1 MEPLPVGA
9 NFKRAKMLWEIGLHI
24 AGDPNI
30 PYGGNRD
37 MCITVGS
44 GGQADFRPS
53 LKLASGSAIM
63 AHDVVAG
70 NIDMAFVNPSG
81 LLTQAYRGVGLFDK
95 KLPVRIVANY
105 PSWDQFAI
113 VAHRRT
119 GLKTVQDI
127 KDSKYPLKISVRED
141 PTHSTLVLIDQIF
154 ASYGFS
160 LKDLVGWG
168 GKLML
173 TGSPKHE
180 VKRMRPIREEQLDA
194 LADEGLGAWF
204 NEALGHGYEPLDF
217 SEACFA
223 AVGKLGWRRVRVEQ
237 RKAYRNLARDYDC
250 IDFSGWPIYTRASMP
265 DDVVYKVC
273 ESIAARADEIPW
285 EDRAWSG
292 IAQPFTETEATPMD
306 VPLHPGT
313 ERWLKDNAGRLK

>member
-9 NFKRAKMLWEIGLHI
+9 NFKRAKMLWEIGLHV
-24 AGDPNI
+24 AGDPDI

-53 LKLASGSAIM
+53 LRLGTGSAIM

-70 NIDMAFVNPSG
+70 NLDMAFVNPSA
-81 LLTQAYRGVGLFDK
+81 LLTQAYRGVGLFDAP
-95 KLPVRIVANY
+95 LPLRIVASY

-113 VAHRRT
+113 VAHERT

-154 ASYGFS
+154 AVYGFS
-160 LKDLVGWG
+160 LDDLVSWG
-168 GKLML
+168 GELVL
-173 TGSPKHE
+173 TGGPGNE
-180 VKRMRPIREEQLDA
+180 ERRLRPMREGALDA
-194 LADEGLGAWF
+194 LADEGLVAWF
-204 NEALGHGYEPLDF
+204 NEALGHGYAPLDF
-217 SEACFA
+217 SEACFEA
-223 AVGKLGWRRVRVEQ
+223 MGGLGWRRVNVPA
-237 RKAYRNLARDYDC
+237 RKAYANLARDYAC
-250 IDFSGWPIYTRASMP
+250 FNFGGWPIYTRESMP
-265 DDVVYKVC
+265 DDAVYNVC
-273 ESIAARADEIPW
+273 AAIFARQDEIPW
-285 EDRAWSG
+285 ETRSWSG
-292 IAQPFTETEATPMD
+292 IAQPFTENDATPMD

-313 ERWLKDNAGRLK
+313 ERWLKDNAGKL

>member
-24 AGDPNI
+24 AGDPAI

-37 MCITVGS
+37 MCIAVGS

-70 NIDMAFVNPSG
+70 NIDMAFVNPSA
-81 LLTQAYRGVGLFDK
+81 LLTQAYRGVGPFDK
-95 KLPVRIVANY
+95 PLPVRIVANY

-113 VAHRRT
+113 VAHKRT
-119 GLKTVQDI
+119 GLKSVQDL

-141 PTHSTLVLIDQIF
+141 PTHSTFALIDQLF
-154 ASYGFS
+154 AVYGFG
-160 LKDLVGWG
+160 LKDIVGWG

-180 VKRMRPIREEQLDA
+180 EKRMRPIREGALDA

-204 NEALGHGYEPLDF
+204 DEALAHDYVPLDF
-217 SEACFA
+217 SAACFDA
-223 AVGKLGWRRVRVEQ
+223 LCKLGWRRVEVPARN
-237 RKAYRNLARDYDC
+237 AYKNLTRNYAC
-250 IDFSGWPIYTRASMP
+250 FDFGGWPIYTRESMP

-273 ESIAARADEIPW
+273 DAIAARADEIPW
-285 EDRAWSG
+285 EDRSWTDIS
-292 IAQPFTETEATPMD
+292 QPFTETSATPMD

-313 ERWLKDNAGRLK
+313 VRWLKDNKGRF